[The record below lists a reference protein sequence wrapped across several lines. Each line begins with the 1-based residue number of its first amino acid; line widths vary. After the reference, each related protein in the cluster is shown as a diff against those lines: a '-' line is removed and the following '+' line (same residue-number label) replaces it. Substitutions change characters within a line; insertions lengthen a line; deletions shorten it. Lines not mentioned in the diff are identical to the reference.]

1 MEPEVEFEAVNVTAA
16 EYDLVVIGS
25 GPAGQKGA
33 IAAAKARKRVAVIDR
48 TDMMGGVSVHTGT
61 IPSKTLREA
70 IFQLTG
76 LTVKALYGN
85 GYRSRGDIS
94 VQDLSSRVH
103 AIIGRETEVV
113 RESKRRRYSLL
124 VARDPLTAQASPLTT
139 IALSIQTTLPTWLVC
154 RKRSSWL
161 APVS

>member
-48 TDMMGGVSVHTGT
+48 TVMMGGVSVHTGT

-76 LTVKALYGN
+76 PMA
-85 GYRSRGDIS
+85 IEAAAIF
-94 VQDLSSRVH
+94 LSKTFPH
-103 AIIGRETEVV
+103 A
-113 RESKRRRYSLL
+113 SM
-124 VARDPLTAQASPLTT
+124 P
-139 IALSIQTTLPTWLVC
+139 
-154 RKRSSWL
+154 
-161 APVS
+161 

>member
-1 MEPEVEFEAVNVTAA
+1 MTIP

-33 IAAAKARKRVAVIDR
+33 IAAAKTRKRVALIDR
-48 TDMMGGVSVHTGT
+48 TVMMGGVSVHTGT

-76 LTVKALYGN
+76 STVKVLYGN

-94 VQDLSSRVH
+94 VQDLSSRVNG
-103 AIIGRETEVV
+103 IIARETEVV
-113 RESKRRRYSLL
+113 RAQLNRNG
-124 VARDPLTAQASPLTT
+124 VA
-139 IALSIQTTLPTWLVC
+139 V
-154 RKRSSWL
+154 
-161 APVS
+161 